1 MNNKSSQIIEILKS
15 LTLLES
21 LELIN
26 DIEKIFNINI
36 SNISPVQNKTL
47 ILDKNISNEVIEEKT
62 LFNITLVEIPSDKKI
77 SVLKVVR
84 TITGLGLKE
93 SKDIVDNIPKLL
105 KENLKKE
112 EVEKIKIELEA
123 LGAKI
128 QII

>member
-1 MNNKSSQIIEILKS
+1 MSDKSNQIIEILKS

-26 DIEKIFNINI
+26 DIEKTFNINI
-36 SNISPVQNKTL
+36 SNISQVQNKTL
-47 ILDKNISNEVIEEKT
+47 TSDKNINNEVVEEKS
-62 LFNITLVEIPSDKKI
+62 LFNITLLDIPLDKKI

-93 SKDIVDNIPKLL
+93 SKDIVDNIPKIL
-105 KENLKKE
+105 KENIKKE
-112 EVEKIKIELEA
+112 EVEKIKNELEA
-123 LGAKI
+123 LGAKV